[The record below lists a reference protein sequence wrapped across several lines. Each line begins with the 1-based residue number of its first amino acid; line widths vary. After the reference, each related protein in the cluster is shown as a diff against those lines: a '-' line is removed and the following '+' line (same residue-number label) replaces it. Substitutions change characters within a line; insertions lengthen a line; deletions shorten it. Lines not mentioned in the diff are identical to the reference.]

1 VKKDTEIKIF
11 QQNHFAN
18 NILEGVEMS
27 ETIYRR
33 IDKTKDKKQTGDE
46 YSSDGS
52 WEVLN
57 NRSIAEGRWYPN
69 FKYRR
74 PIHLDTENGKY
85 RIVTDRSW
93 EKPSTAQYWSNITNV
108 WEHAGID
115 GLWCEELI
123 YRVPVEAEKEPDQCE
138 QIMLA
143 CATTGKQ
150 CKSRGIEKDCEMK
163 EPEATKDVHHNADLK
178 TLFLQMQSKLNNI
191 FPLPKEKVEQ
201 CTCKCIPSGLPEAMF
216 LFPKKRC
223 PVKAHAD
230 HSQVQ
235 NGYRIVETE
244 EPKEIPA
251 FVFPSLEEANEHGA
265 HSVTMYNFIKE
276 KYEEYLKTCAD

>member
-1 VKKDTEIKIF
+1 
-11 QQNHFAN
+11 
-18 NILEGVEMS
+18 M
-27 ETIYRR
+27 ETIYRP
-33 IDKTKDKKQTGDE
+33 IDIKKDIPQEGDQIYWNGGWGDRLKPKDIF
-46 YSSDGS
+46 YSCHS
-52 WEVLN
+52 
-57 NRSIAEGRWYPN
+57 
-69 FKYRR
+69 YRR
-74 PIHLDTENGKY
+74 PVNLDTENGKY
-85 RIVTDRSW
+85 RIVTDYN
-93 EKPSTAQYWSNITNV
+93 EAPHLKAQYWDR
-108 WEHAGID
+108 D
-115 GLWCEELI
+115 GEWKERVYPDTYLKSDI

-276 KYEEYLKTCAD
+276 RYEEYLKTCAE